1 MSNTIVHILLLS
13 DICANICQYTELN
26 IYKLSPIKFQ
36 MNHNEI
42 KLFSPATVANV
53 ACGFDV
59 LGFCLDTV
67 GDEMVIRKVDKK
79 GIRITKIEGFKLP
92 FETELNV
99 AGVSALAMYQEL
111 QPDCGFEIE
120 IKKNIKPGSGIGSSA
135 ASAVGSV
142 YGINALL
149 ESPLNKTQLTRFAM
163 KGEAFASGSEHADNI
178 APALFGGFTL
188 VKSVNPLE
196 ILQIPSPDNLYVTI
210 IHPQIEIKTAISRA
224 ILPKNIALQDAVTQ
238 WANVGSFIHSLHTS
252 DYPLMKRSLHDVII
266 EPHRSKL
273 IPHYDEVKKQTLN
286 VGALGTNISGS
297 GPSIFSLCEGIKT
310 ANQVKDVMRKI
321 YSNTGIDF
329 DIHVSKMNTQGVK
342 VL

>member
-1 MSNTIVHILLLS
+1 MKKS
-13 DICANICQYTELN
+13 
-26 IYKLSPIKFQ
+26 
-36 MNHNEI
+36 EI

-59 LGFCLDTV
+59 LGLCLDTI
-67 GDEMVIRKVDKK
+67 GDEMVVRKVDKK
-79 GIRITKIEGFKLP
+79 GVRITKIEGFKLP

-149 ESPLNKTQLTRFAM
+149 GSPLNKTQLTQFAI
-163 KGEAFASGSEHADNI
+163 KGEALASGSEHADNI

-224 ILPKNIALQDAVTQ
+224 ILPKNVPLKAAINQ

-252 DYPLMKRSLHDVII
+252 DYPLMQRSLHDVII

-273 IPHYDEVKKQTLN
+273 IPHYNEVKQQTLK

-297 GPSIFSLCEGIKT
+297 GPAIFSLCKGIEN
-310 ANQVKDVMRKI
+310 ANKVRDVMRNI
-321 YSNTGIDF
+321 YSNTGIEF
-329 DIHVSKMNTQGVK
+329 DVHVSKINTQGVK